1 MSSHYIKAL
10 DITLLILY
18 CTFIYRLSDQSSLPT
33 PMLFPH
39 QDKLFHAGAY
49 FVLAVFTLRAFRHIL
64 LTLPVLIISSLVF
77 SSLYGMSDEWHQ
89 SFVPGRM
96 SDIADW
102 AADTVGAVLFLGL
115 YVWYRQRS
123 FRLNGNT

>member
-1 MSSHYIKAL
+1 MSFYYIKAL

-18 CTFIYRLSDQSSLPT
+18 CTVIYWLSDQPSLPT

-49 FVLAVFTLRAFRHIL
+49 FVLAAFVLRAFRHIIAS
-64 LTLPVLIISSLVF
+64 LPMLMISSLVF
-77 SSLYGMSDEWHQ
+77 SSLYGLSDEWHQ

-96 SDIADW
+96 NDIADW
-102 AADTVGAVLFLGL
+102 AADTAGVLLFLGL